1 MNVIVLVVIFIVV
14 IVISNLQEAGS
25 RQEQER
31 LAVQSARNTV
41 KIAEKALQSVEKV
54 LIMEQPARVDKMA
67 DLSEFSRKKLREL
80 VESCPLAGRI
90 KIGSNRADIVA
101 NQEKRSEVFGKPN
114 DRKTDGI
121 HMRGLGGKKFLT
133 ETIKEALH
141 CSGLADKDT
150 RLEKERQSALRMAG
164 QEQGGS
170 RVEGRARPS
179 SGMEGQEQGW
189 SRVEGRARPS
199 SGMEGQEQGWSR
211 VEGRARPSHQLEEQR
226 TSWAD
231 VASNQFF
238 PLSN

>member
-1 MNVIVLVVIFIVV
+1 MIMLAPTND
-14 IVISNLQEAGS
+14 ISNLRDVEG

-31 LAVQSARNTV
+31 LADQSARNTV
-41 KIAEKALQSVEKV
+41 KIAEKALESVDKV
-54 LIMEQPARVDKMA
+54 LIMEYPARVDKMA
-67 DLSEFSRKKLREL
+67 DLSEFSRKKMREL
-80 VESCPLAGRI
+80 VESCPMAGRI

-101 NQEKRSEVFGKPN
+101 NQKRRSEVFGKPN
-114 DRKTDGI
+114 ERKADGI
-121 HMRGLGGKKFLT
+121 HMRGVEGKKFLT

-150 RLEKERQSALRMAG
+150 RLEKERQCASRMA
-164 QEQGGS
+164 
-170 RVEGRARPS
+170 
-179 SGMEGQEQGW
+179 GQEQGW
-189 SRVEGRARPS
+189 SRVEGRARPAS
-199 SGMEGQEQGWSR
+199 RMEGQEQGWSR